1 MTAASKTEA
10 DEHVLVITRTLNAP
24 RTLVW
29 RAFSD
34 PVHLSRWWGPAGFT
48 NPVCELDFRVGGH
61 WHNVMRGP
69 DGSEYPVDFTF
80 IEIAEPERIVIRNAP
95 AKGEVWGD
103 NPPPMFDR
111 TITFEEPAPG
121 TTLLT
126 IRAVFGTLEHKDA
139 VARRGWVD
147 GTIES
152 FDKLEALLATEA
164 R

>member
-1 MTAASKTEA
+1 METEMNA
-10 DEHVLVITRTLNAP
+10 IPDTRSDEHELILTRTLNAP

-69 DGSEYPVDFTF
+69 DGSEYPTDFTF
-80 IEIAEPERIVIRNAP
+80 VEVVEPERVVFRNAP

-103 NPPPMFDR
+103 
-111 TITFEEPAPG
+111 
-121 TTLLT
+121 
-126 IRAVFGTLEHKDA
+126 
-139 VARRGWVD
+139 
-147 GTIES
+147 
-152 FDKLEALLATEA
+152 
-164 R
+164 